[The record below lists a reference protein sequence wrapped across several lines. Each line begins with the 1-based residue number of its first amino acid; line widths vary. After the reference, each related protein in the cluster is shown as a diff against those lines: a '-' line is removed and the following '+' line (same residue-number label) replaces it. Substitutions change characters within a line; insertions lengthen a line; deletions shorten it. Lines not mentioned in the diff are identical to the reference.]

1 MRAAWSVKEPMAL
14 RTTSAAS
21 ALASGPVAAGVRS
34 ARAAR
39 IGAGPEDGVGDGP
52 EVPPGMKDVDDLDHL
67 APAPPQELPGVA
79 PDPVGPVPQHDH
91 QRQPWPP
98 EPPLTGGDVDP
109 VPEERRGLEAGAGAL
124 APERERDSA
133 G

>member
-39 IGAGPEDGVGDGP
+39 IGAGPKDGVGDRP

-67 APAPPQELPGVA
+67 DPTPPQELPGVP
-79 PDPVGPVPQHDH
+79 PDPVGPVPEHDH
-91 QRQPWPP
+91 QRQRWRP
-98 EPPLTGGDVDP
+98 EPPLAGGHVHP
-109 VPEERRGLEAGAGAL
+109 IPEQGRRLE
-124 APERERDSA
+124 PSA
-133 G
+133 